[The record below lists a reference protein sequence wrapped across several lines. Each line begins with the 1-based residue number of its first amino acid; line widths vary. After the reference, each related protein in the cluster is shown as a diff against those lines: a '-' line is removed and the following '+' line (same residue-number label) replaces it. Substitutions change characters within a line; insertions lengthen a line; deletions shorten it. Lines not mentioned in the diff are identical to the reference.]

1 MSDPDNNKASTRAT
15 RKNGIVSRI
24 GLVIIAGLALYL
36 GSMIWRGSLLADGSD
51 APLWTLPVADGSGQK
66 LSLQDLRGK
75 VVVLDFWSTTCA
87 PCMKEMKELEK
98 IQRRMKELEVVVIG
112 VACGGETLV
121 EVTKFG
127 SRKNVEYR
135 LVVDKTGAVSDTYL
149 VRSLPTIY
157 VIDRDGKIADSNRG
171 FWGAT
176 DVAKV
181 VNRALE

>member
-1 MSDPDNNKASTRAT
+1 MNNPGNKNASTRAT
-15 RKNGIVSRI
+15 RKNGIASRI
-24 GLVIIAGLALYL
+24 GLVIIAGLVIYF
-36 GSMIWRGSLLADGSD
+36 GSMIWSGSLLEDGSD

-75 VVVLDFWSTTCA
+75 VVVLDFWSTTCP

-98 IQRRMKELEVVVIG
+98 IWRRMKSREVVVVG

-121 EVTKFG
+121 EVTEFR
-127 SRKNVEYR
+127 SRKNVEYP

-157 VIDRDGKIADSNRG
+157 IIDRDGKIADSNRG
-171 FWGAT
+171 FWDGT
-176 DVAKV
+176 DVAKA